1 MITAVYARKSTEQ
14 GGVADEAKSVTRQ
27 IEHATAYAAA
37 KGWTVEPAHVYVDDG
52 ISGAEFV
59 NRPGLAALLAVLS
72 PRPPFD
78 VLVMAEASRLGREQI
93 ETSWTLKRITDAGV
107 RVFFYLENREAVMDT
122 PTAKVLA
129 SLAGF
134 ASETE
139 RAMARARTY
148 DALARKAK
156 AGHVAGGL
164 VYGYANVRVDG
175 HVERAPHPVQAAA
188 VRRIFELYASGLGI
202 TRIAATLTREGA
214 PPPMPR
220 RKDRAPG
227 WSGSAVLPMLSRAL
241 YIGTVTWGALKK
253 VDVAG
258 RTRVRRSRP
267 EAERIRVEVP
277 ALRILA
283 DELWQ
288 AVQVR
293 RVHEALTRPGWTPSG
308 GPPALLAGLA
318 KCVCGG
324 SITRNVRT
332 HGRPGRRRPVRT
344 YSCARRPRCHSVE
357 LTTERID
364 RAVLDALAKA
374 LQPETLEAAVRQAV
388 EDERRERAGA
398 VDRQAVLERDLRAV
412 QGRIHRLTEAVAAG
426 TGATAPLLAKLTE
439 EEAHRQTLERE
450 RVTLAGLDG
459 AAALASTALRRTLRE
474 QAARIRAALAE
485 HPTEAR
491 DVLAAFVPRIEFR
504 PFGEGKDRGLEFEGL
519 GDYGALAGNTGPRWC
534 PRRDSN
540 PCCQIE
546 NLES

>member
-1 MITAVYARKSTEQ
+1 MIAAIYARKSTEQ
-14 GGVADEAKSVTRQ
+14 TGAADEAKSVTRQ
-27 IEHATAYAAA
+27 IEHATAYAIA
-37 KGWTVEPAHVYVDDG
+37 KGWTVDSAHVYVDDG

-59 NRPGLAALLAVLS
+59 GRPGLGRVLAALS
-72 PRPPFD
+72 PRPPFGA
-78 VLVMAEASRLGREQI
+78 LVMAEASRLGREQI
-93 ETSWTLKRITDAGV
+93 ETAYTLKKFADAGV
-107 RVFFYLENREAVMDT
+107 RVFYYLDGSEAVLGSALEKMM
-122 PTAKVLA
+122 V
-129 SLAGF
+129 SLTGF
-134 ASETE
+134 GAELE
-139 RAMARARTY
+139 REKARARTF
-148 DALARKAK
+148 DALQRKAK

-175 HVERAPHPVQAAA
+175 HVERAPHPMEATA

-202 TRIAATLTREGA
+202 KRIAATLTREGA
-214 PPPMPR
+214 PPPTPR
-220 RKDRAPG
+220 RRDRAPG
-227 WSGSAVLPMLSRAL
+227 WSGSAVLPMLSREL

-258 RTRVRRSRP
+258 RTRVRRARP

-277 ALRILA
+277 ALRILP

-293 RVHEALTRPGWTPSG
+293 RAHEILTRPGWTPSG
-308 GPPALLAGLA
+308 DLPALLAGIA
-318 KCVCGG
+318 KCICGG

-332 HGRPGRRRPVRT
+332 HGGPGRRRPVRT
-344 YSCARRPRCHSVE
+344 YNCARRPRCHSVE

-364 RAVLDALAKA
+364 QAVLDALAEA
-374 LQPETLEAAVRQAV
+374 LKPETLEAAVRQAV

-412 QGRIHRLTEAVAAG
+412 QARIHRLTEAVAAG

-439 EEAHRQTLERE
+439 EETRRQSIERE
-450 RVTLAGLDG
+450 RATLPGLDG
-459 AAALASTALRRTLRE
+459 AAELASAVLRRTL
-474 QAARIRAALAE
+474 QQQSARIRAALSE

-504 PFGEGKDRGLEFEGL
+504 PFGKGSARGLEFEGL
-519 GDYGALAGNTGPRWC
+519 GDYGALVGNTGPRWC